1 MKKIFYIITLM
12 FIFLILNGCSGYV
25 KSYSATILITSCY
38 GDEASMDFATFKGTY
53 NFELRRDGIAE
64 HTLDYEASLLEGQMN
79 VYIGINGDKE
89 LLFTINGGEKI
100 DTKIS
105 LDSKYDD
112 EKKVYIILES
122 VGKCVD
128 GEFEFEYN

>member
-1 MKKIFYIITLM
+1 M